1 MMIRLRGQLI
11 CMTDGELNAV
21 RTHLPGPTCVLT
33 RARAGA
39 CLTFDVAQT
48 DDPMVWEVMEA
59 FRDRAS
65 FDAHQV
71 RTRDSAWFA
80 ATRGILRDFKME
92 EVGD

>member
-1 MMIRLRGQLI
+1 MVRLRGQLI
-11 CMTDGELNAV
+11 CISEAEVQAV
-21 RTHLPGPTCVLT
+21 RQHLPEHIRLT
-33 RARAGA
+33 RAEPG
-39 CLTFDVAQT
+39 CLVFDVSQT

-65 FDAHQV
+65 FDAHQA

-92 EVGD
+92 ELGD